1 MVRAL
6 KEFAKNLPYPVL
18 LRLYYGWAIATQYRR
33 FESVRKQVGFP
44 LLDEVDLSQVKSSD
58 TVFLFGSGPSINQIS
73 AERWQ
78 AISRANSIGLNFWLY
93 HPFVPTLYV
102 TESVSYTQG
111 NPEVCRRL
119 LEAMQRRAGDYR
131 ETIKIIT
138 DLYEPG
144 PQYVFDID
152 PGFRHNLYAAYDIPM
167 PARDESEFAAGL
179 RYLEGKG
186 LFRVTPRIRA
196 LFKYSFSLPLLLSLG
211 LRMGYRNIVLCGFD
225 MGPHES
231 FYHDPEL
238 FPEESQ
244 VRFYPVAAPHVS
256 AERVPWMIPQ
266 PEMVAGINEL
276 LLRPAGVN
284 LYVENRSSKLWPKIP
299 EAPPSLFE
307 LLPASSRAATRR
319 W

>member
-6 KEFAKNLPYPVL
+6 KELAKNLPYPVL
-18 LRLYYGWAIATQYRR
+18 LRLYYGWAMATQYRR
-33 FESVRKQVGFP
+33 FESVRRQVGFP
-44 LLDEVDLSQVKSSD
+44 LLDEFDLARVKSSD
-58 TVFLFGSGPSINQIS
+58 TLFLFGSGPSINRIS

-102 TESVSYTQG
+102 TESVSYSHG

-119 LEAMQRRAGDYR
+119 LEAMKRRAGDYR
-131 ETIKIIT
+131 ETVKIIT

-152 PGFRHNLYAAYDIPM
+152 PGFRQNLYTAYDIPM
-167 PARDESEFAAGL
+167 PARNESEFAAGL
-179 RYLEGKG
+179 RYLQRKG
-186 LFRVTPRIRA
+186 LFRAATRIRA
-196 LFKYSFSLPLLLSLG
+196 LFKYGLSLPLLLSLG
-211 LRMGYRNIVLCGFD
+211 LRLGYRNIVLCGFD
-225 MGPHES
+225 MGPHEC

-244 VRFYPVAAPHVS
+244 VRFYAASAPHVS
-256 AERVPWMIPQ
+256 PTPIPWMIPQ
-266 PEMVAGINEL
+266 PEMVAGMNDL

-284 LYVENRSSKLWPKIP
+284 LYVENRSSKLWPNIP
-299 EAPPSLFE
+299 EAPSSLYEF
-307 LLPASSRAATRR
+307 R
-319 W
+319 